1 MESRIDVLE
10 NQTDIEDNVKI
21 KEKSN
26 AINVIWKH
34 FLERSQGLEREKIL
48 KLGSILYHVIF
59 VKNKS
64 VIPR

>member
-34 FLERSQGLEREKIL
+34 FLERSQGLEREKT
-48 KLGSILYHVIF
+48 K
-59 VKNKS
+59 KS
-64 VIPR
+64 